1 MSDLA
6 ERLDSRFDLGIDTA
20 GDDASLALVAVDG
33 RVVAERAWHTDT
45 NMTRELL
52 ANLEALLVEAGASR
66 QAIARIAVNAGPGQ
80 YGALRA
86 GIATA
91 QGLAI
96 ALDASLAAIG
106 RLEADAALVLSDAHP
121 LVVAVHDAR
130 GSVAWGAYALDGSGT
145 PREVEAP
152 RMSTVAEAVA
162 RAPAGAAWTGELSEV
177 LRAALATIAFG
188 RDADAR
194 SGDTSEAGP
203 SEVQPSTGGVGETRA
218 AAVVRIA
225 RARDAYGDPGLV
237 DAIYLRPP
245 PITPPRPK

>member
-1 MSDLA
+1 MNDVGG
-6 ERLDSRFDLGIDTA
+6 RFDRTFDLGIDTA
-20 GDDASLALVAVDG
+20 GDDASLVLVASDG
-33 RVVAERAWHTDT
+33 RVVAERAWRTET

-52 ANLEALLVEAGASR
+52 AQLDALLVEAGATR
-66 QAIARIAVNAGPGQ
+66 QAIARIAVNVGPGQ

-96 ALDASLAAIG
+96 ALDASVASVG
-106 RLEADAALVLSDAHP
+106 RLEADAALVLSEARP
-121 LVVAVHDAR
+121 VVVAVHDAR
-130 GSVAWGAYALDGSGT
+130 GSVAWGAYALDGAGT
-145 PREVEAP
+145 PREIEAP
-152 RMSTVAEAVA
+152 RMSTVVEAVA
-162 RAPAGAAWTGELSEV
+162 LAPVGATWTGENTDA
-177 LRAALATIAFG
+177 LRAALAAR

-194 SGDTSEAGP
+194 NSDTSEAGP
-203 SEVQPSTGGVGETRA
+203 SEVQPSTGGTGETRA

-245 PITPPRPK
+245 PITPPRQQ

>member
-1 MSDLA
+1 MNDV
-6 ERLDSRFDLGIDTA
+6 RGRFDLGIDTA
-20 GDDASLALVAVDG
+20 GDDASLVLVDADG

-52 ANLEALLVEAGASR
+52 ANLDALLVEAGASR
-66 QAIARIAVNAGPGQ
+66 QAIARIAVNVGPGQ

-96 ALDASLAAIG
+96 ALDASVASVG
-106 RLEADAALVLSDAHP
+106 RLEADAALVLSETQPSA
-121 LVVAVHDAR
+121 VAVHDAR
-130 GSVAWGAYALDGSGT
+130 GSVAWGSYALDEAGT
-145 PREVEAP
+145 PREIDAP

-162 RAPAGAAWTGELSEV
+162 LAPAGAAWTGEITDA
-177 LRAALATIAFG
+177 LRAALAVG

-194 SGDTSEAGP
+194 KGDTSGAEP
-203 SEVQPSTGGVGETRA
+203 SEVQSSTGSVGETRA

-225 RARDAYGDPGLV
+225 QARDVYGDPGLV

-245 PITPPRPK
+245 PITPPRQK